1 MGIIMEYKTIAAIA
15 TAVSPS
21 GVGIIRLSGPDSF
34 VIIRKIFKKRNGA
47 AIFNE
52 KIESHIVTHGYI
64 MDDNDIIDEVL
75 VITMRA
81 PHTYTGEDTVEIDCH
96 GGVLVMKKILE
107 TVIKYGASIAE
118 PGEFSKRAFLNGK
131 MDLSQAESVID
142 LIHSSNEFARKNSLK
157 QLSGFVKDKIVKIR
171 SEILHEVAFIES
183 ALDDPEHYSLDTYPA
198 ELELKV
204 QEFINKIN
212 LLLKN
217 ADNGKIMKEG
227 IQTVIVG
234 KPNVGKSSF
243 LNALL
248 GEDRAI
254 VTDIAGTTRD
264 ALSESISLD
273 GITLNI
279 VDTAGIRSTN
289 DEVEKIGVL
298 KSKEYLQNADLVLFL
313 VDATSGFSSD
323 DEEIFSLLN
332 NKNTIVLLNK
342 MDLSEVITKEDL
354 EAKLHK
360 PVVCISAKNQEGL
373 PEFISLVKEI
383 FFKGELSFN
392 QEVFITSARQK
403 DCLISCK
410 DSLNQVLHS
419 IALGMPE
426 DFFSID
432 LMNAYTEL
440 GNITGESVGEDLV
453 NEIFSKF
460 CMGK

>member
-1 MGIIMEYKTIAAIA
+1 MENKTIAAIA

-21 GVGIIRLSGPDSF
+21 GVGIIRISGPDSF
-34 VIIRKIFKKRNGA
+34 LIINKIFKKKSGKPVFDKE
-47 AIFNE
+47 ID
-52 KIESHIVTHGYI
+52 SHIVTHGYI
-64 MDDNDIIDEVL
+64 MDNNDIIDEVL

-96 GGVLVMKKILE
+96 GGILVMKKILE
-107 TVIKYGASIAE
+107 TVIKYGAKIAE

-142 LIHSSNEFARKNSLK
+142 LIHSSNDFARRNSIK
-157 QLSGFVKDKIVKIR
+157 QLSGFVKNKIVKIR

-183 ALDDPEHYSLDTYPA
+183 ALDDPEHYSLDDYPNNLRTKILTFLD
-198 ELELKV
+198 E
-204 QEFINKIN
+204 IN

-217 ADNGKIMKEG
+217 SDNGKMLKEG

-254 VTDIAGTTRD
+254 VTNIAGTTRD
-264 ALSESISLD
+264 VLTESITFD

-279 VDTAGIRSTN
+279 VDTAGIRDTM
-289 DEVEKIGVL
+289 DEVEKIGVE
-298 KSKEYLQNADLVLFL
+298 KSKNYIEQADLVVFL
-313 VDATSGFSSD
+313 VDATSDFSCED
-323 DEEIFSLLN
+323 KEILSLIE
-332 NKNTIVLLNK
+332 NKRVIVLLNK
-342 MDLSEVITKEDL
+342 MDLSGKVSKE
-354 EAKLHK
+354 EIESIIHK
-360 PVVCISAKNQEGL
+360 SVLSISAKTQEGL
-373 PEFISLVKEI
+373 QEFIEKVKQL
-383 FFKGELSFN
+383 FFGGQINFN
-392 QEVFITSARQK
+392 QEVYITSVRQK
-403 DCLISCK
+403 NCLVSCK
-410 DSLNQVLHS
+410 ESLEQVLNS
-419 IALGMPE
+419 IDLCMPE